1 MKRKFLA
8 VLLLASLTGCATLP
22 VSGPVRIGPDLAPP
36 SDSTSFYYS
45 PSTPV
50 DGASETEIL
59 AGFLAAGTAPQND
72 YAIAREY
79 LSESIRATWNPN
91 QELLIQ
97 KTTPQVTLTDSGI
110 AFVEVEV
117 TARVD
122 SNGRYETLPAGSTRT
137 LEYTFSEQA
146 GQIRLSGAPDVTI
159 VIRPVFDVVFR
170 SYSVYFL
177 DHAKS
182 ALVPELRWFP
192 ANPATGTKLVN
203 ALLAGPS
210 EWLKPAVVSA
220 IPTGTVLSLDAVT
233 VQDEVALVDLS
244 ARALVASL
252 SDRSLMKAQLV
263 ATLSQLPTITQVS
276 ISIERSAQ
284 DIPDSELDLSSGP
297 SGTMAA
303 LGEDGLRAVSGAAAD
318 EIPAGLSFFGSRD
331 VTNLALS
338 TSASKIAAATS
349 AGVFETALDNPG
361 AAVKLLDARTNLSA
375 VHYDRLGKLW
385 LVSGSQISVDSKT
398 VVASWLS
405 GQIIT
410 AFALSPEGSRAALIV
425 DRGATN
431 QVLLASVIRNQSG
444 TPIELALPIA
454 LATELSN
461 PTLVSWF
468 DQVTLSILT
477 SQPDSSN
484 VALVEIGGGTRL
496 VQGLVDTKSL
506 VALGDGSALYLL
518 KDSGELFTFRG
529 SFWASIASSV
539 SAIALLK

>member
-1 MKRKFLA
+1 MKQKFLA

-22 VSGPVRIGPDLAPP
+22 VSGPVRIGPDLEPP

-45 PSTPV
+45 PATPV
-50 DGASETEIL
+50 DGSSETEIL

-97 KTTPQVTLTDSGI
+97 RSTPQVTLTDSGI

-122 SNGRYETLPAGSTRT
+122 ANGRYETLPAGSTRT

-146 GQIRLSGAPDVTI
+146 GQIRISSAPDVTI

-210 EWLKPAVVSA
+210 DWLKPAVVSA
-220 IPTGTVLSLDAVT
+220 IPAGTVLSLDAVT
-233 VQDEVALVDLS
+233 VQEEVALVDLS

-252 SDRSLMKAQLV
+252 SDRTLMKAQLV
-263 ATLSQLPTITQVS
+263 ATLSQLPTITEVA

-284 DIPDSELDLSSGP
+284 DIPDSELAVSSGAN
-297 SGTMAA
+297 GTMVA
-303 LGEDGLRAVSGAAAD
+303 LGEDGLKTVSGAAAA
-318 EIPAGLSFFGSRD
+318 EIPAGLSFFSSRD

-338 TSASKIAAATS
+338 ASASKIAVSTS
-349 AGVFETALDNPG
+349 NGVFETVLDNPG
-361 AAVKLLDARTNLSA
+361 AAVKLLDARTNLTA
-375 VHYDRLGKLW
+375 LHYDRLGKLW
-385 LVSGSQISVDSKT
+385 LVSGSQVSVDANPLS
-398 VVASWLS
+398 ASWLS
-405 GQIIT
+405 GQSIT
-410 AFALSPEGSRAALIV
+410 AFALSPEGSRAAMIV

-431 QVLLASVIRNQSG
+431 QVVLTSVVRNQAG
-444 TPIELALPIA
+444 TPIELASPIT
-454 LATELSN
+454 LAAEVSN

-477 SQPDSSN
+477 TQLDSSN

-496 VQGLVDTKSL
+496 VQGLADANSL
-506 VALGDGSALYLL
+506 VSLGDGSAMYLL
-518 KDSGELFTFRG
+518 KDTGELFTFRG

>member
-192 ANPATGTKLVN
+192 ANRATGTKLVN

-297 SGTMAA
+297 SGTMVA
-303 LGEDGLRAVSGAAAD
+303 LGEDGLRAVSGATAD